1 MLVAGI
7 VSLSPPPPILFVAF
21 VVGLFVVA
29 MFRQWR
35 KTSREQFVREA
46 ASTEHVSFRT
56 GVRLKLRLTGGIWS
70 PKTLGGMELIIGTS
84 TVRLTTRP
92 DIAGRLTGSEW
103 FFACK
108 DTTIKRSMLR
118 SDPFRRK
125 WIIISG
131 TSAGQ
136 KAQVA
141 VVPTEYADQVWEG
154 LLRVGCQPL

>member
-7 VSLSPPPPILFVAF
+7 VSLSPPPPIWFVAF
-21 VVGLFVVA
+21 VVGGFVVA
-29 MFRQWR
+29 MVRQWR
-35 KTSREQFVREA
+35 KTSREQLVREA

-92 DIAGRLTGSEW
+92 EIAGRLTGSEW
-103 FFACK
+103 FFNGN
-108 DTTIKRSMLR
+108 DTTIKRSTLR
-118 SDPFRRK
+118 SDPFRRN

-131 TSAGQ
+131 ISAGQ

-141 VVPTEYADQVWEG
+141 VVPTEYPDQAWEG

>member
-7 VSLSPPPPILFVAF
+7 VSLSPPSPNWFFAF
-21 VVGLFVVA
+21 VIGGFGVA
-29 MFRQWR
+29 MVRQWR

-46 ASTEHVSFRT
+46 ASTEPVSFRT

-70 PKTLGGMELIIGTS
+70 PKTLGAMELIIGTS

-92 DIAGRLTGSEW
+92 EIAGRVLGSEW
-103 FFACK
+103 FFTGK
-108 DTTIKRSMLR
+108 DTTIKWSMLR
-118 SDPFRRK
+118 SDPFRRT

-141 VVPTEYADQVWEG
+141 VVPMEYPDHVWEG
-154 LLRVGCQPL
+154 LLRVGCLPL